1 MCGRRLYGAN
11 LALWVARSRSWFGR
25 AVTLL
30 TSTRRNESGAQSR
43 RVGAKV
49 CERRPRGDS
58 GWKFC
63 DSLAAQSISSICSIL
78 KSSHFVSQSILAIA
92 LALAAAFSFAQSY
105 PTRPVRLLV
114 PFAAGG
120 VADITARVVSQE
132 LSSAMG
138 QQVLVENRPS
148 AGGVVASEAVAKAE
162 PDGYT
167 LLFLTNGNAVSVSL
181 FKSLPYDTL
190 ADFAPVSTVGF
201 FDLALVVDSA
211 SKIGSVRD
219 LIAYSKANPNK
230 LNLGTINPG
239 STQNLAAEL
248 FKSMSGID
256 AQVVPFKATPAVIIA
271 LKSNDVQ
278 AAFEILAPVMA
289 QIKGGALKAIAV
301 TSDKRY
307 AGLPDVPTVAE
318 SGVPGY
324 QASSWNAIAA
334 PAKTPKAVIE
344 RLNRETNAAVRS
356 PEVRKRLGEL
366 GVDARA
372 GTPEALRELLVSE
385 IAKWKVVIERAKIE
399 KQ

>member
-1 MCGRRLYGAN
+1 M
-11 LALWVARSRSWFGR
+11 
-25 AVTLL
+25 
-30 TSTRRNESGAQSR
+30 
-43 RVGAKV
+43 
-49 CERRPRGDS
+49 
-58 GWKFC
+58 
-63 DSLAAQSISSICSIL
+63 
-78 KSSHFVSQSILAIA
+78 SQSILAIA

>member
-1 MCGRRLYGAN
+1 LKPLN
-11 LALWVARSRSWFGR
+11 LAFRSLG
-25 AVTLL
+25 V
-30 TSTRRNESGAQSR
+30 
-43 RVGAKV
+43 V
-49 CERRPRGDS
+49 
-58 GWKFC
+58 
-63 DSLAAQSISSICSIL
+63 
-78 KSSHFVSQSILAIA
+78 
-92 LALAAAFSFAQSY
+92 ALAAVTTAAIAQGY

-120 VADITARVVSQE
+120 VADITARVVSQQM
-132 LSSAMG
+132 STAMG

-148 AGGVVASEAVAKAE
+148 AGGIVASEAVAKAE

-181 FKSLPYDTL
+181 FKSLPYDTV

-201 FDLALVVDSA
+201 FDLVLVVDSA
-211 SKIGSVRD
+211 SKIGSVRE
-219 LIAYSKANPNK
+219 LVAYSKANPNK
-230 LNLGTINPG
+230 LNIGTINPG

-271 LKSNDVQ
+271 LKANDVQ

-289 QIKGGALKAIAV
+289 QIKGGALKALAV
-301 TSDKRY
+301 TSNKRFS
-307 AGLPDVPTVAE
+307 GLPEVPTVAE

-324 QASSWNAIAA
+324 QASSWNAVAA
-334 PAKTPKAVIE
+334 PAKTPKPVLE
-344 RLNRETNAAVRS
+344 RLNREINAAVAA

-372 GTPEALRELLVSE
+372 GTPEALHELLVSE
-385 IAKWKVVIERAKIE
+385 IAKWKAVIERAKIE

>member
-1 MCGRRLYGAN
+1 MNPLYT
-11 LALWVARSRSWFGR
+11 ALRVFSVALLT
-25 AVTLL
+25 AVT
-30 TSTRRNESGAQSR
+30 TAVIAQ
-43 RVGAKV
+43 G
-49 CERRPRGDS
+49 
-58 GWKFC
+58 
-63 DSLAAQSISSICSIL
+63 
-78 KSSHFVSQSILAIA
+78 
-92 LALAAAFSFAQSY
+92 Y

-114 PFAAGG
+114 PFAPGG
-120 VADITARVVSQE
+120 VADITARVVSQQMTV
-132 LSSAMG
+132 AMG

-148 AGGVVASEAVAKAE
+148 AGGIVASEAVAKAE

-201 FDLALVVDSA
+201 FDLVLVVDSA
-211 SKIGSVRD
+211 SKIGSVRE
-219 LIAYSKANPNK
+219 LVAYSKANPNK
-230 LNLGTINPG
+230 LNIGTINPG

-256 AQVVPFKATPAVIIA
+256 AQVVPFKATPAVITA
-271 LKSNDVQ
+271 LKGGDVQ

-289 QIKGGALKAIAV
+289 QIRGGALKALAV
-301 TSDKRY
+301 TSDKRFS
-307 AGLPDVPTVAE
+307 GLPNVPTVAE

-324 QASSWNAIAA
+324 QASSWNAVAA
-334 PAKTPKAVIE
+334 PAKTPKPVLE
-344 RLNRETNAAVRS
+344 RLNREVNAAVAA

-372 GTPEALRELLVSE
+372 GTPEALHALLVSE
-385 IAKWKVVIERAKIE
+385 IAKWKAVIERAKIE

>member
-1 MCGRRLYGAN
+1 VN
-11 LALWVARSRSWFGR
+11 PTILALRSI
-25 AVTLL
+25 
-30 TSTRRNESGAQSR
+30 GA
-43 RVGAKV
+43 AL
-49 CERRPRGDS
+49 
-58 GWKFC
+58 
-63 DSLAAQSISSICSIL
+63 LAATATA
-78 KSSHFVSQSILAIA
+78 VG
-92 LALAAAFSFAQSY
+92 AQSY
-105 PTRPVRLLV
+105 PARPVRLLV

-120 VADITARVVSQE
+120 VADITARVVSQQM
-132 LSSAMG
+132 STAMG

-148 AGGVVASEAVAKAE
+148 AGGIVASEAVAKAE

-181 FKSLPYDTL
+181 FKSLPYDTVG
-190 ADFAPVSTVGF
+190 DFAPVSTVGF
-201 FDLALVVDSA
+201 FDLVLVVDSA
-211 SKIGSVRD
+211 SKIGSVRE
-219 LIAYSKANPNK
+219 LLAYSKANPNK

-271 LKSNDVQ
+271 LKSNDVH

-289 QIKGGALKAIAV
+289 QIKGGALKALAV
-301 TSDKRY
+301 TSDKRF

-324 QASSWNAIAA
+324 QASSWNAVAA
-334 PAKTPKAVIE
+334 PAKTPKPVIE
-344 RLNRETNAAVRS
+344 RLNREVNAAVVL

-366 GVDARA
+366 GVDARG
-372 GTPEALRELLVSE
+372 GTPEALHDLLVSE
-385 IAKWKVVIERAKIE
+385 IAKWKAVIERAKIE